1 MYNTIM
7 SMSDLIYAHLL
18 ISLPLLPAVV
28 TIYVLPMLLASE
40 RRHKHVNAI
49 VVCNILT
56 GWTFFGWVISFVWAL
71 AEEKELK

>member
-1 MYNTIM
+1 MHDTIM
-7 SMSDLIYAHLL
+7 SMSDLIYSHLL
-18 ISLPLLPAVV
+18 ISLPLLPAVA

-49 VVCNILT
+49 VVFNILT

-71 AEEKELK
+71 AEEKEVK